1 MILIPA
7 TPAIAAAL
15 RDAAHAGWRVAPP
28 SSALPCDA
36 VLTGRGGGSVGV
48 VFVRAGE
55 AVDEAR

>member
-15 RDAAHAGWRVAPP
+15 RDATHAGWRVAPP